1 LIGLDGVLRRSGL
14 NLRRLRAQVGIP
26 AVIDLR
32 ATPVGCAE
40 RWTSVFQP
48 PSLLETNAVFDSRSS
63 L

>member
-1 LIGLDGVLRRSGL
+1 MLRAVELRTDRSACHLSIPAVALIGLDGVLRRSGL

-40 RWTSVFQP
+40 R
-48 PSLLETNAVFDSRSS
+48 
-63 L
+63 